1 MNKINKKQNKDY
13 QIFFEEFKKTAI
25 WDKGIGFEYSNDP
38 KVTSFY
44 SKDGNVLIFKEQSAS
59 NNFIKMVD
67 QLVSDSMIYRNYS
80 RSELINTIIQFFAV
94 EKDEKTANMLL
105 DFLKKIDRQK
115 WFVVLPVYGFE
126 VVEKITFK
134 KIEFIPPKKLIE
146 RINEDK
152 EIPISSDSTKRIEAM
167 SKKAMAIVAV
177 KSSSKKQA
185 EAIAKSILRKYLNI
199 FRIFI
204 GSKNRSYNV
213 SEDDIITFLSQSIV
227 FDREKTTINNGFI
240 GATKAVQLNNNFF
253 SESKYIQYLLKL
265 EDENRSR
272 SDIEKRLFLGSQL
285 LGEAFLENSKSTR
298 FLKTMMA
305 VEAMIQ
311 VKGEPTK
318 DISLKAAYLMS
329 NDIND
334 VKEIYKNFNMLYD
347 LRSRIAHG
355 EEINFGKYEEYLVM
369 DYATNLLTDLI
380 DEDYDNFQVLEDYI
394 FERKLR

>member
-1 MNKINKKQNKDY
+1 MSKINKKQNKDY

-67 QLVSDSMIYRNYS
+67 QLVSDSVIYRNYS
-80 RSELINTIIQFFAV
+80 RSELINTIIQFFAI

-126 VVEKITFK
+126 VVEQITFE

-167 SKKAMAIVAV
+167 SKKAMAVVAV

-185 EAIAKSILRKYLNI
+185 EAIAKSILRKYLGSLLVR
-199 FRIFI
+199 RI
-204 GSKNRSYNV
+204 GR
-213 SEDDIITFLSQSIV
+213 ITF
-227 FDREKTTINNGFI
+227 RK
-240 GATKAVQLNNNFF
+240 
-253 SESKYIQYLLKL
+253 
-265 EDENRSR
+265 
-272 SDIEKRLFLGSQL
+272 
-285 LGEAFLENSKSTR
+285 
-298 FLKTMMA
+298 
-305 VEAMIQ
+305 MI
-311 VKGEPTK
+311 
-318 DISLKAAYLMS
+318 
-329 NDIND
+329 
-334 VKEIYKNFNMLYD
+334 
-347 LRSRIAHG
+347 
-355 EEINFGKYEEYLVM
+355 
-369 DYATNLLTDLI
+369 
-380 DEDYDNFQVLEDYI
+380 
-394 FERKLR
+394 

>member
-1 MNKINKKQNKDY
+1 M
-13 QIFFEEFKKTAI
+13 
-25 WDKGIGFEYSNDP
+25 
-38 KVTSFY
+38 
-44 SKDGNVLIFKEQSAS
+44 
-59 NNFIKMVD
+59 
-67 QLVSDSMIYRNYS
+67 
-80 RSELINTIIQFFAV
+80 AV
-94 EKDEKTANMLL
+94 
-105 DFLKKIDRQK
+105 
-115 WFVVLPVYGFE
+115 
-126 VVEKITFK
+126 
-134 KIEFIPPKKLIE
+134 
-146 RINEDK
+146 
-152 EIPISSDSTKRIEAM
+152 
-167 SKKAMAIVAV
+167 VAV

-227 FDREKTTINNGFI
+227 YDREKTTINNGFV
-240 GATKAVQLNNNFF
+240 GATKAVQLNDNFF
-253 SESKYIQYLLKL
+253 SKSKYIQYLLKL

>member
-1 MNKINKKQNKDY
+1 
-13 QIFFEEFKKTAI
+13 
-25 WDKGIGFEYSNDP
+25 GIGFEYSNDP

-67 QLVSDSMIYRNYS
+67 QLVSDSVIYRNYS
-80 RSELINTIIQFFAV
+80 RSELINTIIQFFAI

-126 VVEKITFK
+126 VVEQITFE

-167 SKKAMAIVAV
+167 SKKAMAVVAV

-227 FDREKTTINNGFI
+227 YDREKTTINNGFV
-240 GATKAVQLNNNFF
+240 GATKAVQLNDNFF
-253 SESKYIQYLLKL
+253 SKSKYIQYLLKL